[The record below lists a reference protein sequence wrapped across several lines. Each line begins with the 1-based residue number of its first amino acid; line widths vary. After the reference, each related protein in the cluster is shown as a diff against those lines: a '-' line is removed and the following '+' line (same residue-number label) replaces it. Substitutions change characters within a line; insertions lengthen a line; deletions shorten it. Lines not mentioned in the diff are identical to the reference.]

1 MTEVEKRMKARLIQ
15 IEKRNKEAREVI
27 DMSKVALFQVFI
39 NLPIDIKHA
48 ENLKNIIL
56 YWEQHIKR
64 HNYEKLF
71 INTYLSRKVNDIVKI
86 IPNVR
91 QKFIA
96 SSSEICELYCKFTL
110 IDNMTDFDEYSYIQT
125 CKEIKREVD
134 CFTQLCD
141 GIFERFNEFIKKQD
155 AKNKILD

>member
-1 MTEVEKRMKARLIQ
+1 MLEIERRMNARLIQ
-15 IEKRNKEAREVI
+15 IEKRNKEAKEVI
-27 DMSKVALFQVFI
+27 DMSKVALFQAFI

-91 QKFIA
+91 QKYIA

-110 IDNMTDFDEYSYIQT
+110 MDNMTDFDEYSYIQM
-125 CKEIKREVD
+125 CKEVKREVQG
-134 CFTQLCD
+134 FTLLCD